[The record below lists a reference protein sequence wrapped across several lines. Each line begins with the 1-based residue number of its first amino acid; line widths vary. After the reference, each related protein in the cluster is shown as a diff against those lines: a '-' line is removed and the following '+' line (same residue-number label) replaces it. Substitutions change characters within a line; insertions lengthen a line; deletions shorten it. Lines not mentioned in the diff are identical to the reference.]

1 MNTQPILIRETSS
14 PAELAKL
21 AVDAVTRGDVDPLVA
36 YENISRMEK
45 AIELFKKSE
54 EVRDITLRELAKY
67 GHGRTS
73 SDCTIEEVE
82 AGVKYDYSGCNCQ
95 ALDDLYKMRDAVM
108 ADIKEKE
115 KILRALPASGLTD
128 PATGE
133 IFYPPARSSKT
144 TLKVTFKND
153 NNGRFNQCIALR
165 KRYSQ
170 RQIFVAD
177 NGKSTFRYAFRS
189 FASRISTRIRTA
201 YSSVRVRR
209 SANERCAHVCRPW
222 QVGYLP
228 SYGTY
233 TGSSLRFAR
242 SG

>member
-21 AVDAVTRGDVDPLVA
+21 VVDAVTRGDVDPLVA

-144 TLKVTFKND
+144 TLKVTFK
-153 NNGRFNQCIALR
+153 
-165 KRYSQ
+165 KR
-170 RQIFVAD
+170 
-177 NGKSTFRYAFRS
+177 
-189 FASRISTRIRTA
+189 
-201 YSSVRVRR
+201 
-209 SANERCAHVCRPW
+209 
-222 QVGYLP
+222 
-228 SYGTY
+228 
-233 TGSSLRFAR
+233 
-242 SG
+242 

>member
-14 PAELAKL
+14 PTELAKL

-67 GHGRTS
+67 GHGKTS

-108 ADIKEKE
+108 ANIKEKE

-133 IFYPPARSSKT
+133 IFYPPARSSNT
-144 TLKVTFKND
+144 TLKVTFK
-153 NNGRFNQCIALR
+153 
-165 KRYSQ
+165 KR
-170 RQIFVAD
+170 
-177 NGKSTFRYAFRS
+177 
-189 FASRISTRIRTA
+189 
-201 YSSVRVRR
+201 
-209 SANERCAHVCRPW
+209 
-222 QVGYLP
+222 
-228 SYGTY
+228 
-233 TGSSLRFAR
+233 
-242 SG
+242 

>member
-153 NNGRFNQCIALR
+153 DNGRFNQCIALR

-170 RQIFVAD
+170 RQ
-177 NGKSTFRYAFRS
+177 NL
-189 FASRISTRIRTA
+189 
-201 YSSVRVRR
+201 RR
-209 SANERCAHVCRPW
+209 R
-222 QVGYLP
+222 
-228 SYGTY
+228 
-233 TGSSLRFAR
+233 
-242 SG
+242 

>member
-1 MNTQPILIRETSS
+1 MNTQPVLIRETSS
-14 PAELAKL
+14 PTELAKL

-67 GHGRTS
+67 GHGKTS

-144 TLKVTFKND
+144 TLKVTFKKRKYISICVSELRQPDQYENTHCVFIRQSKEERERKD
-153 NNGRFNQCIALR
+153 ARTYVGRG
-165 KRYSQ
+165 KSV
-170 RQIFVAD
+170 IFRPAEPTPDQVSDLPVAD
-177 NGKSTFRYAFRS
+177 NTDD
-189 FASRISTRIRTA
+189 
-201 YSSVRVRR
+201 
-209 SANERCAHVCRPW
+209 
-222 QVGYLP
+222 LP
-228 SYGTY
+228 
-233 TGSSLRFAR
+233 F
-242 SG
+242 